1 MPRRRDQDETW
12 QFSDCGAGADAGP
25 ACYAPRMDLGLHG
38 AAVCVQGGSKGMGRA
53 AAECFARDGARVA
66 ILARE
71 AAGIDDTVA
80 ALRALGSPDAWGLAI
95 DLRQPAT
102 IASAFAAIAAR
113 WGELNTL
120 VNAAGPGATVTTFDQ
135 IDDAEWLAAFEV
147 GALSAVRCTRAA
159 LPLLRRAAWAR
170 VVNVSAHSTKRQSE
184 RLAAYTAAKS
194 AMTSI
199 SKNMSLALAKDEIL
213 VNTVSPGSF
222 ASPRFKAAMRGLP
235 PERGLDADNLY
246 DCMRWITED
255 FGHPAH
261 LPRAGDPSEIG
272 PVIAFVGSRANSYM
286 TGANIN
292 VDGGSDFS

>member
-1 MPRRRDQDETW
+1 
-12 QFSDCGAGADAGP
+12 
-25 ACYAPRMDLGLHG
+25 MDLGLAG
-38 AAVCVQGGSKGMGRA
+38 AAVCVQGGTRGMGRA
-53 AAECFARDGARVA
+53 AAECFAAEGARVVV
-66 ILARE
+66 LARGQ
-71 AAGIDDTVA
+71 AGIDETVET
-80 ALRALGSPDAWGLAI
+80 LRRRGSPDAWGIRVELLEPPTI
-95 DLRQPAT
+95 DA
-102 IASAFAAIAAR
+102 AFAAIEQR

-120 VNAAGPGATVTTFDQ
+120 VNAAGPGASQSTFEA
-135 IDDAEWLAAFEV
+135 IDDREWRTAYEI

-159 LPLLRRAAWAR
+159 LPLLRKAKWAR

-199 SKNMSLALAKDEIL
+199 SKNMSLALARQEIL

-222 ASPRFKAAMRGLP
+222 ASESFKAAMRRLP
-235 PERGLDADNLY
+235 RERGLDPDNLY
-246 DCMRWITED
+246 DCMRWIAED

-286 TGANIN
+286 TGANVN
-292 VDGGSDFS
+292 VDGGSDFC

>member
-1 MPRRRDQDETW
+1 
-12 QFSDCGAGADAGP
+12 
-25 ACYAPRMDLGLHG
+25 
-38 AAVCVQGGSKGMGRA
+38 MGRA
-53 AAECFARDGARVA
+53 AAECFAQDGARVVV
-66 ILARE
+66 LARGQ
-71 AAGIDDTVA
+71 AGLDETA
-80 ALRALGSPDAWGLAI
+80 EALRRLGSPDAWGVRI
-95 DLRQPAT
+95 DLLDPAS
-102 IASAFAAIAAR
+102 IDAAFAAIGRR

-120 VNAAGPGATVTTFDQ
+120 VNAAGPGATQATFDA
-135 IDDAEWLAAFEV
+135 IDDAEWRTAFEI

-159 LPLLRRAAWAR
+159 LPLLRKASWAR
-170 VVNVSAHSTKRQSE
+170 VVNVSAHSTKRQGE

-199 SKNMSLALAKDEIL
+199 SKNMSLVLAKEEIL

-222 ASPRFKAAMRGLP
+222 ASPRFRAAMNRLP
-235 PERGLDADNLY
+235 AERGLDPENLY
-246 DCMRWITED
+246 DCMRWIAED

-261 LPRAGDPSEIG
+261 MPRAGDPREIG